1 MEYAVASG
9 IVIGLTGGVFL
20 GYLGARAITR
30 VLRRKSPHQRLM
42 AGFVAVGF
50 IAAIPA
56 AFFPSFVVGGNIGGG
71 WGAYVSESVGLGSI
85 GVPLGIATGIATVL
99 AVGLTIGAAIGG
111 LIGYGVSIVLKK
123 KSAA

>member
-9 IVIGLTGGVFL
+9 IVIGLTGGVLL
-20 GYLGARAITR
+20 GYLAARAITR

-85 GVPLGIATGIATVL
+85 GVPLGIATVL
-99 AVGLTIGAAIGG
+99 AVGLTIGAAMGG

>member
-1 MEYAVASG
+1 MEYALAGG
-9 IVIGLTGGVFL
+9 IVIGFTGGVLL
-20 GYLGARAITR
+20 GYLAARAITR
-30 VLRRKSPHQRLM
+30 VLRRESPHQRLM

-85 GVPLGIATGIATVL
+85 GVPLGIPTEIATAL
-99 AVGLTIGAAIGG
+99 PVGLTIGAAM
-111 LIGYGVSIVLKK
+111 
-123 KSAA
+123 